1 MWRKKQDRQD
11 CQVPNQFPAMTEVVQ
26 SADSLQA
33 VFAAFF
39 AMAGQAD
46 CF

>member
-1 MWRKKQDRQD
+1 MEEEAGSSGL
-11 CQVPNQFPAMTEVVQ
+11 QVPNQFPAMTEVVQ

-33 VFAAFF
+33 VFAVFF